1 MAMDA
6 LHSLCIQ
13 LSARKLLIAVT
24 GGRSWLTCFDTSKVV
39 SLPVSALAA
48 KRLTLAASVIE
59 GAVMAGLEQTDRA
72 VTNASLTLARYVRWL
87 VGNYVFARQTPILFR
102 QAGERF
108 RSSSF
113 FRRDLAEFALKKAEE
128 EDGHADLAYRDL
140 EALGLPA
147 AQVIRL
153 IQPPSASAFAERFR
167 TYVESSE
174 PIMLFG
180 FSYCLERMAAER
192 GEAFIKKIQSICP
205 QRVCA
210 IRFLN
215 VHSNMGSDSAHVDE
229 QLSFF
234 ESMTTAEV
242 SGIARGAFET
252 ATMLARQSL
261 MDQSLTDAEIGLR
274 LELVGIKLPE
284 ADQDITRLSTPP

>member
-13 LSARKLLIAVT
+13 LSAHKLLIAVP
-24 GGRSWLTCFDTSKVV
+24 GGRSWLTCFDSSKVAP
-39 SLPVSALAA
+39 LPVSALAA
-48 KRLTLAASVIE
+48 KRLTLAASAIE
-59 GAVMAGLEQTDRA
+59 GAVIAGIEQTDRA
-72 VTNASLTLARYVRWL
+72 ATNASPTLARYVRWL

-108 RSSSF
+108 QASF
-113 FRRDLAEFALKKAEE
+113 RKDLAEFALKKAEE

-205 QRVCA
+205 QRARA

-234 ESMTTAEV
+234 ESMTTAEL
-242 SGIARGAFET
+242 SGVARGAFET

-274 LELVGIKLPE
+274 LELVGIKLPD
-284 ADQDITRLSTPP
+284 ADQDTTSLPTPP

>member
-1 MAMDA
+1 MTMDA

-13 LSARKLLIAVT
+13 LSAHKVLIAVT
-24 GGRSWLTCFDTSKVV
+24 DGRSWLTCSDTSNVA

-48 KRLTLAASVIE
+48 KRLTLAASAIE
-59 GAVMAGLEQTDRA
+59 GAVIAGLDEQTDRA
-72 VTNASLTLARYVRWL
+72 ATTTSPTLPRYVRWL

-108 RSSSF
+108 QAL
-113 FRRDLAEFALKKAEE
+113 FRKDLAEFALKKAEE

-140 EALGLPA
+140 ETLGLPA

-174 PIMLFG
+174 PIILFG

-192 GEAFIKKIQSICP
+192 GDAFIKKIQSICP
-205 QRVCA
+205 QRGRA

-215 VHSNMGSDSAHVDE
+215 VHSHMGSDSAHVDE

-234 ESMTTAEV
+234 ESMTTAELSAV
-242 SGIARGAFET
+242 ARGAFET

-261 MDQSLTDAEIGLR
+261 MDQSLTDAEINLR
-274 LELVGIKLPE
+274 LGLLGIKLPD
-284 ADQDITRLSTPP
+284 ADQDTTSLPTSP